1 MMPYVYGYIGAAVG
15 TATCGLAA
23 VCVTTTRI
31 RNRADDARLTAP
43 FAPPREDLTE
53 PMPRIPASHYSD
65 EMAPPKDGTYVG
77 AHRKPLTI
85 GEIAQEWYFPSIV
98 GDRLHGLALRRQAR
112 QDAAEADERSAA

>member
-31 RNRADDARLTAP
+31 RNRADEARLTAP
-43 FAPPREDLTE
+43 LAPERDDLSE

-65 EMAPPKDGTYVG
+65 EAADLKDGNYVG

-85 GEIAQEWYFPSIV
+85 GDRAEIA
-98 GDRLHGLALRRQAR
+98 GDRLRGLALRRQAR
-112 QDAAEADERSAA
+112 DEATVADERGAA

>member
-31 RNRADDARLTAP
+31 RNRADDARYALPLAP
-43 FAPPREDLTE
+43 EREDLTE

-65 EMAPPKDGTYVG
+65 ETAAPKDYTGV
-77 AHRKPLTI
+77 HRMPLTI
-85 GEIAQEWYFPSIV
+85 GDRAELV
-98 GDRLHGLALRRQAR
+98 GDRLRGLALRRQVR
-112 QDAAEADERSAA
+112 AEATVADERSAV